1 MGGGGDAVLHT
12 EPGTWLYFS
21 NVFLPLY
28 FLNYIFLSTFVFI
41 DNIFEK
47 KLTRPH
53 FLFWSLLFHIQ
64 TYDMVVFLSDPGLW
78 VRSISLIVS
87 SERVSE

>member
-1 MGGGGDAVLHT
+1 MLAGGRVGGGGDAVLHT
-12 EPGTWLYFS
+12 EPGTRLYFS

-47 KLTRPH
+47 KTH
-53 FLFWSLLFHIQ
+53 QATLF
-64 TYDMVVFLSDPGLW
+64 VF
-78 VRSISLIVS
+78 VISIPYTNI
-87 SERVSE
+87 

>member
-21 NVFLPLY
+21 NLFLPLY
-28 FLNYIFLSTFVFI
+28 FLNYMFLSTFVFI

-47 KLTRPH
+47 KTH
-53 FLFWSLLFHIQ
+53 QATLFVLVIIIPY
-64 TYDMVVFLSDPGLW
+64 TN
-78 VRSISLIVS
+78 I
-87 SERVSE
+87 